1 MKVIFQNNPFR
12 MLRRNRSVLAENRA
26 VHSSPSTKI
35 SPYEGKATPKPEGGD
50 MANIITVSRTLAAF
64 AMVFTEVP
72 SPAFWVLY
80 AWCGLSRDYFSRAS
94 FMLPVRYPRTSRV
107 V

>member
-1 MKVIFQNNPFR
+1 
-12 MLRRNRSVLAENRA
+12 
-26 VHSSPSTKI
+26 
-35 SPYEGKATPKPEGGD
+35 
-50 MANIITVSRTLAAF
+50 MANIITVSRMLAAF

-80 AWCGLSRDYFSRAS
+80 AWCGLSRDYFARAS
-94 FMLPVRYPRTSRV
+94 FMLPVRYPCTSIV